1 MTGDKKKLAER
12 LAGFQT
18 GLQLQRCGRTLPPGV
33 THVSNNVTDGPYG
46 WTQEFDCSF
55 SDTEINVTVRPKLV
69 LDSGVT
75 REQAEQVKT
84 RARTEFQRV
93 WDNKFIFTDT
103 ADNKPY
109 NLRCDVTFVDSQE
122 DYAIQLHAGSAR
134 ADRQNWYVGGQD
146 IDYAHELGHTLG
158 LKDEYIDSTV
168 PNRANGT
175 SPGVFSDHSVMGDY
189 YSEGIPAA
197 EVKQRHGETI
207 AGEIGGATHRNFTVT
222 RRP

>member
-1 MTGDKKKLAER
+1 
-12 LAGFQT
+12 
-18 GLQLQRCGRTLPPGV
+18 
-33 THVSNNVTDGPYG
+33 
-46 WTQEFDCSF
+46 
-55 SDTEINVTVRPKLV
+55 V

-75 REQAEQVKT
+75 REQGEAAKT
-84 RARTEFQRV
+84 RGRAEFRRI

-122 DYAIQLHAGSAR
+122 DYTITLHPGDGAI
-134 ADRQNWYVGGQD
+134 DRQNWYVLDQD
-146 IDYAHELGHTLG
+146 IEFAHELGHTLG
-158 LKDEYIDSTV
+158 LKDEYVDATA
-168 PNRANGT
+168 PNRATGT
-175 SPGVFSDHSVMGDY
+175 SPGVFTDHSIMGNY
-189 YSEGIPAA
+189 FNEGIPQA